1 LSNGFRV
8 YEHSGVVLVLQH
20 SILVFL
26 TNGFRV
32 YEHSGMVLVLLQ
44 DY

>member
-1 LSNGFRV
+1 MGFRV
-8 YEHSGVVLVLQH
+8 YEYSGVVLVVQL
-20 SILVFL
+20 SLLVFL

-32 YEHSGMVLVLLQ
+32 YEHSGMVLVLQ